1 MENLIEP
8 NIHPILVHFTYALM
22 STSAVSLL
30 IVSFMPAGGWRDTLK
45 SAGDWML
52 AFGALAII
60 ATVAAGF
67 QAYYTV
73 AHDAPSHAAM
83 TTHRNWAV
91 PGAIALLVLAGWRYI
106 KRASRPGP
114 AFSLV
119 FLAAAGVL
127 TVTAWWGGRLVY
139 GYGLGVSSLPRA
151 EGPGHSHEHAP
162 GQGHGEAGAE
172 DASDAAHDDG
182 HDHGSEAEGD
192 HDHAADESHSH
203 GADDASAS
211 EDDESANAASSDD
224 AYPAT
229 PEGVVDAYGTALG
242 TRNESAVRA
251 LLAPDVIIAEGGGAE
266 RSAEQYAGH
275 HMPADMAFTAAV
287 DFTVKKRD
295 VLIAEDMAVV
305 ISESQIHGTY
315 NGKTIH
321 SRMMETVALRPVD
334 GRWRIAH
341 IHWSSAPI
349 TGEHEH

>member
-1 MENLIEP
+1 MESLIEP
-8 NIHPILVHFTYALM
+8 NIHPIFVHFTYALM
-22 STSAVSLL
+22 MTSAVSLL

-52 AFGALAII
+52 AVGAFAII

-91 PGAIALLVLAGWRYI
+91 PTAIALLLLAGWRYL

-114 AFSLV
+114 AFSLL

-127 TVTAWWGGRLVY
+127 TVTAWWGGKLVY
-139 GYGLGVSSLPRA
+139 GYGLGVNSLPQA

-162 GQGHGEAGAE
+162 GEGHGEEG
-172 DASDAAHDDG
+172 ASDAAHDDSHDHENEADSG
-182 HDHGSEAEGD
+182 HDAG
-192 HDHAADESHSH
+192 ESHSH
-203 GADDASAS
+203 GADGSPASQ
-211 EDDESANAASSDD
+211 DDQPANAAISDEV
-224 AYPAT
+224 YPDT
-229 PEGVVDAYGTALG
+229 PAAVVDAYAAALRASDAG
-242 TRNESAVRA
+242 RVRE

-266 RSAEQYAGH
+266 RTAEQYAGH

-295 VLIAEDMAVV
+295 VLASDDMAVV
-305 ISESQIHGTY
+305 ISESQIHGDYKGETV
-315 NGKTIH
+315 H
-321 SRMMETVALRPVD
+321 SRMMETMVLQRVD
-334 GRWRIAH
+334 DRWRIRH

-349 TGEHEH
+349 AGEHEH